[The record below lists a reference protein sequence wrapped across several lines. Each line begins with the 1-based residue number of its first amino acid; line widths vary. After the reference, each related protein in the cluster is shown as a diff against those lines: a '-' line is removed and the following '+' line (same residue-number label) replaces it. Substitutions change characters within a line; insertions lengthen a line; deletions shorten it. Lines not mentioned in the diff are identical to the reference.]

1 MKIHEYQGKAVLRKF
16 GVKVPDGEPA
26 FTADEA
32 VAIGNRLG
40 YPCVVKSQ
48 IHAGGRGKGGG
59 VKLARTREDVKELA
73 EKMLG
78 MTLVTHQTGPEGRL
92 VKRVLIEQGMN
103 LEGAREMYLA
113 IVMDR
118 DSQRPVV
125 MASSEGG
132 VDIEEIAATNP
143 KAILKQYVDPR
154 VGFQAFQARQIAF
167 GLGLPNA
174 VVGQAVQ
181 FIRALYEAFEKTD
194 ASLLEINP
202 WMLTADGVLYAL
214 DAKINF
220 DDNALDRHPD
230 LRDYRD
236 LDEEEPLEV
245 EASKYS
251 LNYIK
256 LPGGNVGCMV
266 NGAGLA
272 MATMD
277 IIKLAGGSPANFLDV
292 GGGANADQI
301 KNAFRIL
308 MADKDVKAVFINIFG
323 GILRCDVLAEGVIA
337 AVRDLGVKI
346 PIVVRMK
353 GNNEALGKEM
363 LLNSGLAFQTADNM
377 MVAAKKVV
385 AAVSGA
391 PAPKSKG
398 AAKPA
403 PKAAAKTASAKPV
416 AKKGQP
422 ASKAK
427 ASAKGGRK

>member
-1 MKIHEYQGKAVLRKF
+1 VKIHEYQGKAVLRKF
-16 GVKVPDGEPA
+16 GVKVPEGEPA
-26 FTADEA
+26 FTPEEA
-32 VAIGNRLG
+32 LAIGNRLG

-59 VKLARTREDVKELA
+59 VKLAKTREDVEALTRQ
-73 EKMLG
+73 MLG
-78 MTLVTHQTGPEGRL
+78 MTLVTHQTGPEGRV
-92 VKRVLIEQGMN
+92 VKRVLIEQGMK
-103 LEGAREMYLA
+103 LEGSREMYLA

-132 VDIEEIAATNP
+132 VDIEETAANNP
-143 KAILKQYVDPR
+143 KAILKQYVDPA

-194 ASLLEINP
+194 SSLLEINP
-202 WMLTADGVLYAL
+202 WLLTADGVLYAL

-230 LRDYRD
+230 LRAYRD

-245 EASKYS
+245 EASKHS

-277 IIKLAGGSPANFLDV
+277 IIKLAGGAPANFLDV

-337 AVRDLGVKI
+337 AVRDLGVKV

-363 LLNSGLAFQTADNM
+363 LLDSGFAFQTADNM

-391 PAPKSKG
+391 SQK
-398 AAKPA
+398 AKPRA
-403 PKAAAKTASAKPV
+403 KAV
-416 AKKGQP
+416 
-422 ASKAK
+422 SKAPAK
-427 ASAKGGRK
+427 AKGGRK

>member
-1 MKIHEYQGKAVLRKF
+1 M
-16 GVKVPDGEPA
+16 
-26 FTADEA
+26 
-32 VAIGNRLG
+32 
-40 YPCVVKSQ
+40 
-48 IHAGGRGKGGG
+48 
-59 VKLARTREDVKELA
+59 
-73 EKMLG
+73 
-78 MTLVTHQTGPEGRL
+78 
-92 VKRVLIEQGMN
+92 
-103 LEGAREMYLA
+103 
-113 IVMDR
+113 
-118 DSQRPVV
+118 
-125 MASSEGG
+125 
-132 VDIEEIAATNP
+132 
-143 KAILKQYVDPR
+143 
-154 VGFQAFQARQIAF
+154 
-167 GLGLPNA
+167 
-174 VVGQAVQ
+174 VGQAVQ

-194 ASLLEINP
+194 SSLLEINP

-230 LRDYRD
+230 LRAYRD

-245 EASKYS
+245 EASKHS

-337 AVRDLGVKI
+337 AVKDLGVKI

-353 GNNEALGKEM
+353 GNKEELGKQM

-385 AAVSGA
+385 ASVSGA
-391 PAPKSKG
+391 PAK
-398 AAKPA
+398 
-403 PKAAAKTASAKPV
+403 AKPV
-416 AKKGQP
+416 
-422 ASKAK
+422 SKAK
-427 ASAKGGRK
+427 GLAKGGRK